1 MEREEPADYVVAT
14 YDEIRLRFGLGGTD
28 HARIKAKRRKWV
40 AEPRNNPGSLARIR
54 VPRAEWDALE
64 VEERSPGTD
73 PPGHGE
79 RTPGTDPLEIE
90 QSRKVNPLAGLI
102 AAFRKE
108 QEHLRGDLTE
118 AKALAEKAQAELA
131 AERDAARATATT
143 AMLEASEARLRAAVA
158 ETEAKAL
165 REALEE
171 ARRPFWRRWIG

>member
-79 RTPGTDPLEIE
+79 RTPGTDPPGHGERTPGTDPLEIE

-108 QEHLRGDLTE
+108 QEHLRGDLME

-143 AMLEASEARLRAAVA
+143 AMLE
-158 ETEAKAL
+158 
-165 REALEE
+165 
-171 ARRPFWRRWIG
+171 